1 MCSCVSWWKAM
12 WLNRSAISGYWWIDS
27 TMYVWYMLI
36 KIYLPHTV
44 LTYTSSPLMDQL
56 VVPGWPQYECV
67 TGSSYTTHRLQE
79 FLAALSVVHRDLA
92 CRNVLVAD
100 RKVLKISDFG
110 LSKNTDLY
118 VSSLSG
124 KLPIRWMAP
133 ESIRERVFTEKSDV
147 WVNWKSNIIHTWHA
161 CVQYC
166 ISPLLC
172 TTGGLTE

>member
-1 MCSCVSWWKAM
+1 M
-12 WLNRSAISGYWWIDS
+12 
-27 TMYVWYMLI
+27 
-36 KIYLPHTV
+36 
-44 LTYTSSPLMDQL
+44 
-56 VVPGWPQYECV
+56 
-67 TGSSYTTHRLQE
+67 QE

-147 WVNWKSNIIHTWHA
+147 
-161 CVQYC
+161 
-166 ISPLLC
+166 
-172 TTGGLTE
+172 